1 LEDDKGTMKVA
12 LNPPLEVDVTVAT
25 VEPSKVIAT
34 VEIGSNP
41 LPVTVTKVAR
51 SWVK

>member
-1 LEDDKGTMKVA
+1 MKVA